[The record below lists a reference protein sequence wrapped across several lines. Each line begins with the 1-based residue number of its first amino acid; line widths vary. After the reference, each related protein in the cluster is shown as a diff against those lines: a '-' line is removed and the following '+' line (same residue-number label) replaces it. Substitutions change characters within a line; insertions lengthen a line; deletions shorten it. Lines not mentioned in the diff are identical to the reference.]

1 MAEGGANILPV
12 SISGSGPAGKL
23 EVSFLKFLSKITLDF
38 QFHFLSRTDRLKDS
52 NFHVAEPRYI
62 GDQFLKSNLPE

>member
-1 MAEGGANILPV
+1 MAEGGANKLPV
-12 SISGSGPAGKL
+12 SISGSGPAGKF

-52 NFHVAEPRYI
+52 NFHVAEPNY
-62 GDQFLKSNLPE
+62 GL